1 MIQMRRN
8 LRQRTAARCLFFG
21 VVLLL
26 GQSASSHDAGTNILR
41 IERAVSHAMVPGS
54 VVGDG
59 YLTISNPGQE
69 ADRLILVRSQVARVV
84 ELHEM
89 KVSGGVMDMRK
100 VEGGLEIPGGEV
112 IKMEPRYH
120 LMFYDVTQPFK
131 QGDLIK
137 ATAVFERAGEM
148 DINFKVGRMI
158 GSLEEDEASS
168 DQVTSPMNSMLG
180 SEQGMR

>member
-1 MIQMRRN
+1 MQMRRE
-8 LRQRTAARCLFFG
+8 LRQKNTAGCLLFG
-21 VVLLL
+21 VLLLL
-26 GQSASSHDAGTNILR
+26 GQPASSHDAENDMLR
-41 IERAVSHAMVPGS
+41 IELAVSHAMIPGS

-69 ADRLILVRSQVARVV
+69 ADRLLLVRSPAARLV

-100 VEGGLEIPGGEV
+100 VEGGLEIPGGKI

-120 LMFYDVTQPFK
+120 LMFYDVAQPFK

-137 ATAVFERAGEM
+137 ATAVFEHAGEM
-148 DINFKVGRMI
+148 DIEFKVGRMV